1 MPRFTYTARTATSSP
16 PTTGTLDAANRRA
29 ALQTLR
35 ARGLHVL
42 RLDEEGAAPRVSA
55 AKKASTASAANVT
68 FSSAQRLPFL
78 EALADLIGAGMSAG
92 ESVRLLALRMQE
104 PKLRG
109 LCSALWTR
117 LGEGSNLSHA
127 MADHPN
133 VFDRQTV
140 NLIAAGEA
148 TGNLKEVLA
157 RLISHFTEQKKLR
170 SEFAAAM
177 AYPAFICCL
186 GFGVVLFLLFFLMPR
201 LQTLLNSL
209 GGKLPFATQVL
220 VSGSRFLLFYGP
232 VLALIIGVAAMFLW
246 RWRKTDAGRRTSDGW
261 MLRLPVVKE
270 FVVRYA
276 VLNFSHTLAVLL
288 ENGVTTAEALR
299 LTERAVN
306 NTVVQEQLHAATD
319 RVMEGSSL
327 SASLMRTGLVSP
339 LFLDRL
345 AVGEQTG
352 NLAPSLR
359 QSAESYQTEL
369 SRRLSYVT
377 KLFSGIVL
385 FATFSFVAFLAY
397 AIVSAIF
404 ELTGS
409 FRL

>member
-1 MPRFTYTARTATSSP
+1 
-16 PTTGTLDAANRRA
+16 
-29 ALQTLR
+29 
-35 ARGLHVL
+35 
-42 RLDEEGAAPRVSA
+42 
-55 AKKASTASAANVT
+55 
-68 FSSAQRLPFL
+68 
-78 EALADLIGAGMSAG
+78 
-92 ESVRLLALRMQE
+92 
-104 PKLRG
+104 
-109 LCSALWTR
+109 
-117 LGEGSNLSHA
+117 
-127 MADHPN
+127 
-133 VFDRQTV
+133 
-140 NLIAAGEA
+140 
-148 TGNLKEVLA
+148 
-157 RLISHFTEQKKLR
+157 
-170 SEFAAAM
+170 
-177 AYPAFICCL
+177 
-186 GFGVVLFLLFFLMPR
+186 MPR

-359 QSAESYQTEL
+359 QSAESYQAEL

>member
-1 MPRFTYTARTATSSP
+1 MARFNYTARTAASATPSN
-16 PTTGTLDAANRRA
+16 GTLDAANRRA
-29 ALQTLR
+29 ALQALR
-35 ARGLHVL
+35 VRGLHVL
-42 RLDEEGAAPRVSA
+42 KLDEEGAAANPSA
-55 AKKASTASAANVT
+55 SKSGPASTNLKFTSKE
-68 FSSAQRLPFL
+68 RLPFL
-78 EALADLIGAGMSAG
+78 ESLADLIGAGMSAG
-92 ESVRLLALRMQE
+92 ESVRLLAMRLQE

-109 LCSALWTR
+109 LCAALWTR

-127 MADHPN
+127 MADHPD

-148 TGNLKEVLA
+148 TGNLSEVLT
-157 RLISHFTEQKKLR
+157 RLITHFNEQKKLR
-170 SEFAAAM
+170 NEFIAAM
-177 AYPAFICCL
+177 AYPAFICVL
-186 GFGVVLFLLFFLMPR
+186 GFAVVIFLLFFLMPR
-201 LQTLLNSL
+201 IQALLNSL

-232 VLALIIGVAAMFLW
+232 LIVGVIIVATILLT
-246 RWRKTDAGRRTSDGW
+246 RWRKTTEGRRATDGW
-261 MLRLPVVKE
+261 LLRIPIVKE

-299 LTERAVN
+299 LTERAIN
-306 NTVVQEQLHAATD
+306 NTIVQEQLHEATD

-327 SASLMRTGLVSP
+327 SASLMRTGLVAP

-345 AVGEQTG
+345 SVGEQTG
-352 NLAPSLR
+352 NLVPSLR
-359 QSAESYQTEL
+359 QTATSYQAEL

-377 KLFSGIVL
+377 KLFSGIAL
-385 FATFSFVAFLAY
+385 FTTFSFVAFLAY

-404 ELTGS
+404 EVTNS
-409 FRL
+409 IRL